1 MEAKSNDELAAEIA
15 AALGQQGTPV
25 VEQGAAG
32 DTASAEDNPL
42 ETDFFRAMNA
52 YRAARSSGDREA
64 MEQAERHL
72 QDVVRGELAGE

>member
-1 MEAKSNDELAAEIA
+1 MEPKSNDELAAEIA
-15 AALGQQGTPV
+15 
-25 VEQGAAG
+25 E
-32 DTASAEDNPL
+32 EM

-72 QDVVRGELAGE
+72 QEVVRGELTGEQCVSD

>member
-1 MEAKSNDELAAEIA
+1 MEAKSNEELAAEIA

-25 VEQGAAG
+25 VG
-32 DTASAEDNPL
+32 DAPAEEDNPL

-52 YRAARSSGDREA
+52 YRAARNSGDREA